1 MKDSCVVIVYQP
13 VTSVEL
19 KDKKGADIEELYM
32 TVGSKDTLY
41 AKVNPSGANKKVRFF
56 SLSGLVTVNTAE
68 RSEERRVGKEC
79 RSRWS
84 PYH

>member
-1 MKDSCVVIVYQP
+1 M
-13 VTSVEL
+13 EL

-56 SLSGLVTVNTAE
+56 SLSGLVTVNTFDTLGVITAKGQT
-68 RSEERRVGKEC
+68 GKVD
-79 RSRWS
+79 WS
-84 PYH
+84 